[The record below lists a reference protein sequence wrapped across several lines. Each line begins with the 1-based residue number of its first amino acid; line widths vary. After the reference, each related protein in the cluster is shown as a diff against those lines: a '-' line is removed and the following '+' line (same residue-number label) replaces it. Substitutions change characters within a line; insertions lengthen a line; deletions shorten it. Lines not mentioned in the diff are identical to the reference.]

1 MNDNIIGLGSEIK
14 LNLNIQPVGGYTM
27 DDYKF
32 VAEVYCKAKKSVV
45 VEKEQSIRIDNNNYL
60 LPIDTQDLGH
70 GVIKV
75 KVTAYIPD
83 KDFADDLR
91 TEVVFIETGIEIIK
105 SL

>member
-1 MNDNIIGLGSEIK
+1 MNDNVIGLGSEIK
-14 LNLNIQPVGGYTM
+14 LNLNIEPVSGYTM
-27 DDYKF
+27 DYFDF
-32 VAEVYCKAKKSVV
+32 VAEVYCK
-45 VEKEQSIRIDNNNYL
+45 EKNSIVLTKDKTIRVDSNNYL

-75 KVTAYIPD
+75 KVTAFIPD
-83 KDFADDLR
+83 KDFADDVR

>member
-1 MNDNIIGLGSEIK
+1 MNDNVIGLGSEIK
-14 LNLNIQPVGGYTM
+14 LNLNIQAVGGYTM
-27 DDYKF
+27 DDFDF
-32 VAEVYCKAKKSVV
+32 VAEVYCKAKNSVILP
-45 VEKEQSIRIDNNNYL
+45 KDKAIRIDSNNYL

-70 GVIKV
+70 GAIKV

-83 KDFADDLR
+83 KDFGDGLR